1 MSSYRPPHKRQQSYW
16 SERDVR
22 LEAERKAAEEA
33 ERKRTAFNETNFP
46 SLTTMR
52 PQGAVKGNQYAQL
65 AQKWAVDAEVDRR
78 MEEYKKFR
86 EATDRI
92 EVMHRRSRETRY
104 ERHDDDYEEEMEDTP
119 RPARSFLDEDSGWSE
134 VKGRTY
140 KGPRERTVEEMD
152 RDQERQDQEDMEFN
166 SHLFDSNRHDH
177 DRV

>member
-1 MSSYRPPHKRQQSYW
+1 MSNYYRPPQKQAYNWR
-16 SERDVR
+16 ER
-22 LEAERKAAEEA
+22 EAEAARKAAEE
-33 ERKRTAFNETNFP
+33 EQKRKTAFNETNFP

-65 AQKWAVDAEVDRR
+65 AQKWAIDAEVDRR

-86 EATDRI
+86 EASDRI
-92 EVMHRRSRETRY
+92 EVMHRRSRESRY
-104 ERHDDDYEEEMEDTP
+104 ERHDEEYEEEMEEEP
-119 RPARSFLDEDSGWSE
+119 RPVRSFLDDDAGWSE

-152 RDQERQDQEDMEFN
+152 RAAQEKQEQEDMEFN
-166 SHLFDSNRHDH
+166 GHLFDSNRHDH